1 MTAALSQMYDRADA
15 YSVEFFDLDNDQH
28 INLEQAV
35 ETLAPD
41 EHARMERFKFD
52 IHRKR
57 FARGRGFLRMTL
69 GRHLGTDPAK
79 LAFSYED
86 RGKPYLKGHPV
97 HFNLSHSHAKAVLA
111 LSDAPIGID
120 LEFMDR
126 KTDVMTLAPS
136 VFVPNELNQL
146 RNVEEKAQRQ
156 VFFAFWTAKEAYMK
170 LTGAG
175 LSLAPKSIE
184 LEIKQNRP
192 CGVICPSIPK
202 TRLAPVTTPDALYE
216 CTVAQVAN

>member
-1 MTAALSQMYDRADA
+1 
-15 YSVEFFDLDNDQH
+15 
-28 INLEQAV
+28 
-35 ETLAPD
+35 
-41 EHARMERFKFD
+41 MERFKFD

-97 HFNLSHSHAKAVLA
+97 HFNLSHSHAT
-111 LSDAPIGID
+111 PIGID

-156 VFFAFWTAKEAYMK
+156 
-170 LTGAG
+170 
-175 LSLAPKSIE
+175 PKSIE